1 MHNYLYVKFMLRYH
15 AITECIILYVY
26 IRILMCIA
34 CPKDTLIIVYA
45 HLFLSNKRSKSVL
58 IIVMYVYT
66 FNCYHGNM
74 Q

>member
-1 MHNYLYVKFMLRYH
+1 MYNYLRVRFMLQYH
-15 AITECIILYVY
+15 AITKRIISYVY
-26 IRILMCIA
+26 SCIVMCIA
-34 CPKDTLIIVYA
+34 CPEDTLIIVYE

-58 IIVMYVYT
+58 IIVTYVYT

>member
-1 MHNYLYVKFMLRYH
+1 MCNYLYVRFMLQYN
-15 AITECIILYVY
+15 AITECILLYVY
-26 IRILMCIA
+26 NCIVMCIA
-34 CPKDTLIIVYA
+34 CPEDTLIIVYA

-58 IIVMYVYT
+58 IIVTYVYT